1 MQTEILLYDGF
12 DELDAFGPYEV
23 LANGGFEPRFVTL
36 GGAES
41 VTASHGARVMVDGAL
56 GETPDLLVV
65 PGGGWGDR
73 APQGA
78 WAEAQRGEMPRA
90 IAARHHG
97 GATIASVCTGAM
109 LLASAGLLA
118 GRPAVTHHVALDE
131 LEEAGADVQ
140 RDARVVDDGDILTA
154 GGVTS
159 GIDLALWIVERERGA
174 EAADAVAREIEH
186 TRGGVL
192 RVVEARWGL
201 PLGFVLSASRWVGR
215 GSGTMSHSAR
225 DCRCSGLGRCAR
237 FSRRYAR
244 AVVTHT

>member
-1 MQTEILLYDGF
+1 MRTEIILYDGF

-23 LANGGFEPRFVTL
+23 LSNGGFEPRFVTVD
-36 GGAES
+36 GADS
-41 VTASHGARVMVDGAL
+41 VTASHGARVLVDGTLSDEASL
-56 GETPDLLVV
+56 VVV

-73 APQGA
+73 APKGA
-78 WAEAQRGEMPRA
+78 WAEAERGEIPRA
-90 IAARHHG
+90 IAARHRA

-140 RDARVVDDGDILTA
+140 RGARVVDDGDILTA

-174 EAADAVAREIEH
+174 EAAGAVAREIEH
-186 TRGGVL
+186 KRGGVL
-192 RVVEARWGL
+192 QV
-201 PLGFVLSASRWVGR
+201 
-215 GSGTMSHSAR
+215 
-225 DCRCSGLGRCAR
+225 
-237 FSRRYAR
+237 AR
-244 AVVTHT
+244 AR

>member
-12 DELDAFGPYEV
+12 DELDAFGPFEV
-23 LANGGFEPRFVTL
+23 LANGGFEPRFVTV
-36 GGAES
+36 GGADS
-41 VTASHGARVMVDGAL
+41 VTASHGARVLVDGAL
-56 GETPDLLVV
+56 SDAAELVVV

-78 WAEAQRGEMPRA
+78 WAEAERGEIPQA
-90 IAARHHG
+90 IAARHRD

-109 LLASAGLLA
+109 LLASAGLLS

-131 LEEAGADVQ
+131 LEEAGADVK

-159 GIDLALWIVERERGA
+159 GIDLALWLVERERGA

-186 TRGGVL
+186 TRSDVL
-192 RVVEARWGL
+192 RGAAAG
-201 PLGFVLSASRWVGR
+201 
-215 GSGTMSHSAR
+215 
-225 DCRCSGLGRCAR
+225 
-237 FSRRYAR
+237 
-244 AVVTHT
+244 